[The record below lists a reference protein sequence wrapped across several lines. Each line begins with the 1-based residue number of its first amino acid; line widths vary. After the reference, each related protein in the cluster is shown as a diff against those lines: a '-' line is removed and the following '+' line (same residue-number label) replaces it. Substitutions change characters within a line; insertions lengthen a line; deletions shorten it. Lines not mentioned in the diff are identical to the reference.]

1 MGTPAMTIQYVA
13 HTYTLTSAIGY
24 IYTIQTDSDKMYKTV
39 ENNIT
44 KKMRKLFLL
53 SRSDSINRRL
63 SSLYTALSPV
73 QGV

>member
-39 ENNIT
+39 EDNT
-44 KKMRKLFLL
+44 KKKRKLFLL
-53 SRSDSINRRL
+53 SDSINRRL

>member
-39 ENNIT
+39 EDNNL
-44 KKMRKLFLL
+44 KKNEKAV
-53 SRSDSINRRL
+53 
-63 SSLYTALSPV
+63 SSVSE
-73 QGV
+73 